1 MKTMPEHY
9 STIGEVL
16 ALLLEEFPDVT
27 ISKIRFLESQ
37 GLISPERTSAGYRK
51 FTEPE
56 VERLRFILREQKDN
70 FLPLR
75 VIRDRLE
82 GETSDSLLRPDDTTD
97 SSMPRGVRAP
107 SVAHPASRR
116 TETGAMSLTNDAPT
130 RNGAADDGARRG
142 ARGAGARGKPERL
155 TKSDILE
162 ATGVAP
168 ALLAELEKMKFVR
181 PQMLGTEP
189 YYDAT
194 DRDIV
199 HLASR
204 LSSLGVPPRALMA
217 WRLAAMREADVFEPL
232 VKSAKAAR
240 GNDAVREDSHQS
252 AMNLL
257 DELIALGEDLR
268 TALLRSA
275 TKEIREHRQH

>member
-1 MKTMPEHY
+1 VKTVPEHY
-9 STIGEVL
+9 YTIGEVL

-51 FTEPE
+51 FTRPE

-75 VIRDRLE
+75 VIRDRLA
-82 GETSDSLLRPDDTTD
+82 GETSESLLRPDDTTD

-116 TETGAMSLTNDAPT
+116 ADAGAMSPTNDAPT
-130 RNGAADDGARRG
+130 RNGAAGGAS
-142 ARGAGARGKPERL
+142 RGAGARRKPERL
-155 TKSDILE
+155 AKSDILE

-168 ALLAELEKMKFVR
+168 AMLDELEKMKFVR

-240 GNDAVREDSHQS
+240 GDDAVREDSHQS
-252 AMNLL
+252 AVNLL
-257 DELIALGEDLR
+257 DELIALGEELR
-268 TALLRSA
+268 TALLRSV
-275 TKEIREHRQH
+275 TKDIREHKSH

>member
-1 MKTMPEHY
+1 VKAVSEHY
-9 STIGEVL
+9 YTIGEVL

-51 FTEPE
+51 FTRPE

-82 GETSDSLLRPDDTTD
+82 GETSESLLRPDDTTD
-97 SSMPRGVRAP
+97 PSVPRGVRLP

-116 TETGAMSLTNDAPT
+116 ADAGAIAPTHDAPT
-130 RNGAADDGARRG
+130 RNGAA
-142 ARGAGARGKPERL
+142 RGAGTRRRLERL
-155 TKSDILE
+155 AKSEILE
-162 ATGVAP
+162 ATGVEP
-168 ALLAELEKMKFVR
+168 AMLDELEKMKFVR

-189 YYDAT
+189 FYDAT

-232 VKSAKAAR
+232 VKSARAAR
-240 GNDAVREDSHQS
+240 GDDAAREDSHRS
-252 AMNLL
+252 AVNLL

-268 TALLRSA
+268 TALLRSV
-275 TKEIREHRQH
+275 TKDIREHK

>member
-1 MKTMPEHY
+1 MPEHY

-51 FTEPE
+51 FTRPE

-75 VIRDRLE
+75 VIRDRLA
-82 GETSDSLLRPDDTTD
+82 GETSESLLRPDDTTD

-116 TETGAMSLTNDAPT
+116 ADAGAMSPTNDAPT
-130 RNGAADDGARRG
+130 RNGAAGGAS
-142 ARGAGARGKPERL
+142 RGAGARRKPERFA
-155 TKSDILE
+155 KSDILE

-168 ALLAELEKMKFVR
+168 AMLDELEKMKFVR

-189 YYDAT
+189 YFDAT

-217 WRLAAMREADVFEPL
+217 WRLVAMR
-232 VKSAKAAR
+232 
-240 GNDAVREDSHQS
+240 
-252 AMNLL
+252 
-257 DELIALGEDLR
+257 
-268 TALLRSA
+268 
-275 TKEIREHRQH
+275 